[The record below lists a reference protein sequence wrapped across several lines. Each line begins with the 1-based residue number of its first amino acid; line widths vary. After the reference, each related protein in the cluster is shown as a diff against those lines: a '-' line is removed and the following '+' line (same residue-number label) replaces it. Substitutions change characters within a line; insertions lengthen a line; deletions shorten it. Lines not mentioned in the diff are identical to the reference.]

1 MIQFECID
9 VSLEA
14 ILDVVNNITMRTQE
28 ILHIHLPNAM
38 EFNLVLLMILQTSET
53 LTLPQCSQICFAC
66 FRAFDDSFMI
76 CLLSAMMIY
85 FESVF
90 RFDIYPIPISHSHF
104 LKAFWDYSH
113 KKDKLSG
120 STPANNNKNSGSTSS
135 CNYRLSGSYIFAQY
149 VSKNLVGSPL
159 VINMVVQR

>member
-66 FRAFDDSFMI
+66 IGTFGPWTTRI
-76 CLLSAMMIY
+76 CLSRSLLILQNLGHIVHEYFMAGIPVLS
-85 FESVF
+85 
-90 RFDIYPIPISHSHF
+90 
-104 LKAFWDYSH
+104 
-113 KKDKLSG
+113 
-120 STPANNNKNSGSTSS
+120 SS
-135 CNYRLSGSYIFAQY
+135 SFQ
-149 VSKNLVGSPL
+149 
-159 VINMVVQR
+159 